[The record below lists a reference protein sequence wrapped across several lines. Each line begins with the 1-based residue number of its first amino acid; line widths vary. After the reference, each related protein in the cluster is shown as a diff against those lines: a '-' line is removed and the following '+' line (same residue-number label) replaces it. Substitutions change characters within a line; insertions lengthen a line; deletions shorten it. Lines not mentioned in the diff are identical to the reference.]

1 LLQAKLRNT
10 ANVVPPTLY
19 LYTYPLRLWLT
30 NNKLV
35 PVTVFGKASDTG
47 SGIKS
52 IHIQVIDEYGTWQPT
67 VPDIGPREI
76 INGNWIRTILLEA
89 SRKGNDK
96 DGRKYTIRVTAT
108 DNAGNTTVKEI
119 VVVAHM
125 TRDCRH
131 VKRGRR

>member
-119 VVVAHM
+119 VVIVPH
-125 TRDCRH
+125 DQGH
-131 VKRGRR
+131 